1 MLCSLFRCRPL
12 ITFALRYY
20 RASLR
25 KKYDSNHTRK
35 GFEKSLI
42 ELSKTHKVLKITL
55 SYKYLFTVYLLISI
69 YLICDINYALFNH
82 RLPLITS
89 KTLYLFCQLR
99 WTRKLENCGPWYK
112 IEQNEYKPKNRP
124 GGKSPS
130 CHFRFL
136 VFKTLLNKY
145 TQKADELSDIGFI
158 WIDREL

>member
-1 MLCSLFRCRPL
+1 MLCSVFRCRPL

-42 ELSKTHKVLKITL
+42 DLSKTHKVLKITL
-55 SYKYLFTVYLLISI
+55 SYKYLFTVYLWISI

-89 KTLYLFCQLR
+89 KLCICFVSSGEHENQKIVGHDIKLSRMSINLR
-99 WTRKLENCGPWYK
+99 TVLVESHPPAIFVFQYS
-112 IEQNEYKPKNRP
+112 RP
-124 GGKSPS
+124 
-130 CHFRFL
+130 
-136 VFKTLLNKY
+136 Y
-145 TQKADELSDIGFI
+145 
-158 WIDREL
+158 